1 MINLYDE
8 LQYVTC
14 YRENRLKF
22 AHGVLNNKSL
32 FPELLD
38 ICFLVRDETS
48 IKACWILEF
57 VCKEQLEWL
66 LPHIDTFTSNISK
79 IKYDSAIRPVAN
91 ICELLCK
98 AYFGRNP
105 SPVKENL
112 NHKHLQRITETCF
125 DWLINDEKVAAKA
138 YSMNAL
144 FLLGLKIDWIHPEL
158 KRILELGFGNHSAAY
173 KARARHILRKL
184 K

>member
-1 MINLYDE
+1 MEFAATI
-8 LQYVTC
+8 
-14 YRENRLKF
+14 LKD
-22 AHGVLNNKSL
+22 KSL

-57 VCKEQLEWL
+57 VCIEKMEWL
-66 LPHIDTFTSNISK
+66 LPHIDTFTNNIGE
-79 IKYDSAIRPVAN
+79 IKYDSTKRTTAN

-98 AYFGRNP
+98 AYFGTKP
-105 SPVKENL
+105 SPVKEIL
-112 NHKHLQRITETCF
+112 NETHLQKITETCF

-138 YSMNAL
+138 YAMNAL
-144 FLLGLKIDWIHPEL
+144 YLLGFKIDWIHPEL

-173 KARARHILRKL
+173 KARARHILKKL